1 MKYNE
6 LYSSYSNG
14 IKKKNTKTN
23 EWGEIDSSFIYRE
36 LYNKNTSKK
45 HKNKNKEKY
54 GKI

>member
-6 LYSSYSNG
+6 KFILYNNR
-14 IKKKNTKTN
+14 IKKKSNNSN

-45 HKNKNKEKY
+45 HKNKNREKY